1 MGWVSHR
8 QNTWQAGEWARVVD
22 PPQVRADTSQVSFF
36 TDSQFVVN
44 VISHIEEG
52 TILESPHK
60 RDHWDLITQLCKVWI
75 CHRFHVFKIRSHQKL
90 EDAHSSEEEYHILGN
105 VFADEAAVRTCAA
118 DLPEFLQQCER
129 LRAHYQNQRQHIY
142 EIYKYI
148 LDLSCERMTTLDEIA
163 TENKK
168 SMNADDQQTAEGQQ
182 STILTPSFSF
192 KLAELRDW
200 ALATNLFVLP
210 AEPHRVVFWSCPWG
224 CNYAR
229 LVWTFCSLLK
239 WPAENAAPVPKDPG
253 ISWTELAVSF
263 MLWAGRSLPIRVA
276 NKASQEILEYD
287 DPKTSLQP
295 VKLKS
300 VRVLAET
307 FRLILKHLQTFSR
320 CKIVPAYKQQGT
332 SRYQYLKDLVL
343 TIPHNPPFHNEI
355 LPLPIISRDD
365 RPPWPNWPEIPM
377 SKREKFTQH
386 IRYYLFRK
394 KSFDLVAHPGPN

>member
-1 MGWVSHR
+1 M
-8 QNTWQAGEWARVVD
+8 
-22 PPQVRADTSQVSFF
+22 
-36 TDSQFVVN
+36 
-44 VISHIEEG
+44 
-52 TILESPHK
+52 
-60 RDHWDLITQLCKVWI
+60 
-75 CHRFHVFKIRSHQKL
+75 
-90 EDAHSSEEEYHILGN
+90 
-105 VFADEAAVRTCAA
+105 
-118 DLPEFLQQCER
+118 
-129 LRAHYQNQRQHIY
+129 
-142 EIYKYI
+142 
-148 LDLSCERMTTLDEIA
+148 
-163 TENKK
+163 
-168 SMNADDQQTAEGQQ
+168 
-182 STILTPSFSF
+182 
-192 KLAELRDW
+192 
-200 ALATNLFVLP
+200 
-210 AEPHRVVFWSCPWG
+210 
-224 CNYAR
+224 
-229 LVWTFCSLLK
+229 LK

-355 LPLPIISRDD
+355 LPLPIVSRDD